1 MSAVV
6 SYENAAA
13 EVKYSTG
20 IKISKSAQQ
29 RLIHRSIFDLP
40 QTKSVVEE
48 LSVDGGNIRMRT
60 PLVRAKCMERIQGNL
75 LA

>member
-6 SYENAAA
+6 SYENTTA
-13 EVKYSTG
+13 EVEYSTG

-29 RLIHRSIFDLP
+29 KLIHRSIFDLP

-48 LSVDGGNIRMRT
+48 LNIDGENIRMR
-60 PLVRAKCMERIQGNL
+60 VRHS
-75 LA
+75 